1 MADEIF
7 SSSHP
12 LLPPTTED
20 DQVAWLRLLRSYRVG
35 LSTFYRLMATYGSAQ
50 AALAALPQVAADAG
64 LQNYTAFSED
74 AARTEMAAGKKHAAK
89 LIFRGAPDY
98 PLSFDELTDA
108 PPFLWALGDL
118 ALLQRPKIALVGARN
133 ASSLGLRMTKLMA
146 ADLGAKGFVV
156 VSGLARGI
164 DAAAH
169 TAALETGTVAVQ
181 AGGVDFKYPAENA
194 ELWKDIRRAGLLL
207 SEQPIGLPP
216 KARHFP
222 IRNRLISGLAQQVVV
237 IEAAGKSGSLITA
250 KTALDQG
257 RDVLAVPGHPFDARA
272 SGCNLL
278 IRDGATLVRSAQD
291 VIDAIGPVALQTI
304 KPPQRQ
310 VPDRTAPKP
319 RTLQQTAKLHQLI
332 LDRLGPSPL
341 AEDQLIRDL
350 RANSADFSAALV
362 ELEIAR
368 KVQRQPGGMVA
379 LDQPLGGPKTC

>member
-1 MADEIF
+1 
-7 SSSHP
+7 
-12 LLPPTTED
+12 
-20 DQVAWLRLLRSYRVG
+20 
-35 LSTFYRLMATYGSAQ
+35 
-50 AALAALPQVAADAG
+50 
-64 LQNYTAFSED
+64 
-74 AARTEMAAGKKHAAK
+74 
-89 LIFRGAPDY
+89 
-98 PLSFDELTDA
+98 
-108 PPFLWALGDL
+108 
-118 ALLQRPKIALVGARN
+118 
-133 ASSLGLRMTKLMA
+133 
-146 ADLGAKGFVV
+146 
-156 VSGLARGI
+156 
-164 DAAAH
+164 
-169 TAALETGTVAVQ
+169 
-181 AGGVDFKYPAENA
+181 
-194 ELWKDIRRAGLLL
+194 LLL

-237 IEAAGKSGSLITA
+237 VEAAGKSGSLITA

-291 VIDAIGPVALQTI
+291 VIDAIGPVAPHTA
-304 KPPQRQ
+304 KPPERL
-310 VPDRTAPKP
+310 VPNQNAPKL

-350 RANSADFSAALV
+350 KANSAEFSAALI

-379 LDQPLGGPKTC
+379 LGQP

>member
-1 MADEIF
+1 M
-7 SSSHP
+7 
-12 LLPPTTED
+12 
-20 DQVAWLRLLRSYRVG
+20 
-35 LSTFYRLMATYGSAQ
+35 
-50 AALAALPQVAADAG
+50 
-64 LQNYTAFSED
+64 
-74 AARTEMAAGKKHAAK
+74 
-89 LIFRGAPDY
+89 
-98 PLSFDELTDA
+98 
-108 PPFLWALGDL
+108 
-118 ALLQRPKIALVGARN
+118 
-133 ASSLGLRMTKLMA
+133 
-146 ADLGAKGFVV
+146 
-156 VSGLARGI
+156 
-164 DAAAH
+164 
-169 TAALETGTVAVQ
+169 AVQ

-194 ELWKDIRRAGLLL
+194 ALWKDISETGLLL

-222 IRNRLISGLAQQVVV
+222 IRNRLISALAQQVVV

-257 RDVLAVPGHPFDARA
+257 RDVLALLEHPFGVRA

-310 VPDRTAPKP
+310 VPDQTAPKP
-319 RTLQQTAKLHQLI
+319 RTLQQTPKLHQLI

-350 RANSADFSAALV
+350 RANSVEFSAALI

-379 LDQPLGGPKTC
+379 LEQP